1 MQERVQP
8 RRLGWLVG
16 FVLLS
21 SAAFAQFTSSIQG
34 TVQDPS
40 GAGIAKANVQLVN
53 NATKEAQKTTSDGAG
68 NFSFVSLAPGSY
80 RVTVE
85 ATGFAKSQADITLLT
100 AQTLSVPITL
110 KVGSVSESVSVSTEA
125 PVVDTADSRTQLTL
139 ENQAVAEL
147 PIVGRNLVT
156 LVTMAPGVSGL
167 GTSAAGS
174 PASGVDNYSTEEQ
187 VDVSANGQGQNNNQ
201 YVVDGLDVTSGI
213 RQGVLNLTPQ
223 PDAIQETSV
232 QVNTF
237 TSEYS
242 RAAGIQTMFTTR
254 SGTESLHGSA
264 ADWFNYQGMFAN
276 QHFVSSSES
285 PYLPFHSNNMDFSI
299 GGPIIPHKNF
309 FFYFAVE
316 PLRSSAST
324 GGSVNFADPAFTTWA
339 QSNPATTGTVGTGL
353 LATYQPP
360 HVTVASVEN
369 AQAYFALPS
378 GGSLCGT
385 PATDNIPCTT
395 NVLDTGSFGGTS
407 IRNGTQYFGRIDK
420 DFKNDRIYASIFRT
434 LLLTGAPS
442 AMPQFSALNN
452 TWEVAGQTSW
462 THTFSP
468 TMLNEL
474 TAGLSRVEGDLGSGA
489 PATSYYV
496 PSITVSGINVD
507 AGQAFG
513 VGFAQGDFIQHNY
526 HWRDVLTHVH
536 RAHTLKFGYEGWYG
550 DDVEPF
556 QGPWSQPKFSFSN
569 LLTLAQ
575 DAPTNENGIYY
586 NPNTGTEQ
594 LWSWD
599 AASRTFGLF
608 VEDTWKARKN
618 LTLTLGLRYD
628 DSGNPWSKSSSTV
641 FGNFYFGTG
650 NTLQQQV
657 ANGYAKATHNAL
669 LHSVNDLFSPRV
681 GLAWDVTGSGDWVVR
696 GGFGIYNNWLT
707 QANVQEEFRGSP
719 PGEVAPTFV
728 AGGTASA
735 QAPIFLLGNS
745 NKPPFGFTFPTFGA
759 GTGPT
764 PQAGGGLNA
773 QGGVVGAG
781 FAIGGINPLLKSPKS
796 DVWSMTL
803 QRKITNNLEASVGYN
818 GSHSYNIVGN
828 GNSIGNVSYGV
839 DINAFPDDLINQMN
853 TSAVPVNP
861 SPTRLNKSFGAI
873 SYADNDRYGNYNAV
887 IFDLRGHFARAYID
901 ASYTRSASKDDAL
914 DYPESENF
922 NPGAYYGP
930 SIFDAPN
937 RFSLSFNYEFKG
949 LNGGRG
955 TIGYLTGGWGASGT
969 SIFQSGYPL
978 TAGNT
983 NTFLAICQNGALSN
997 VPVSQ
1002 GGGCSASN
1010 PAVSYQA
1017 GTGDYDGDG
1026 DDNDYPNAVSY
1037 SQSHKNGAWLTG
1049 AIPKGDFALP
1059 TFGTEGNEKAQMF
1072 RGPNFIETDV
1082 NFYKDTHITER
1093 VVFQF
1098 RFEIFNFFNRPNYVD
1113 YTSYVNLDS
1122 GGIDMNFPDANFGL
1136 ATSSHEPRFW
1146 QLGGKLSF

>member
-1 MQERVQP
+1 MQGSSQP
-8 RRLGWLVG
+8 RRFGWLVG
-16 FVLLS
+16 LILFS

-34 TVQDPS
+34 TVQDPQ
-40 GAGIAKANVQLVN
+40 GAGVPKAAIRLVS
-53 NATKEAQKTTSDGAG
+53 NATKESQSTTSDAAG
-68 NFSFVSLAPGSY
+68 NFGFLSLAPGSY
-80 RVTVE
+80 KVMVE
-85 ATGFAKSQADITLLT
+85 AAGFARVEAGITLLT
-100 AQTLSVPITL
+100 AQNLNVPITL
-110 KVGSVSESVSVSTEA
+110 KIGSVSESVSVSTEA

-156 LVTMAPGVSGL
+156 LVTMSPGVSGL

-223 PDAIQETSV
+223 PDAIQETAV
-232 QVNTF
+232 QTNTF

-254 SGTESLHGSA
+254 SGAESFHGSA

-285 PYLPFHSNNMDFSI
+285 HYLPFHSNNMDFSI

-316 PLRSSAST
+316 PLRSSASA
-324 GGSVNFADPAFTTWA
+324 GGSINYADPQFIAFA
-339 QSNPATTGTVGTGL
+339 QTNNPNTVGTGL

-360 HVTVASVEN
+360 HVTLTSAEN
-369 AQAYFALPS
+369 AQAYFALPT
-378 GGSLCGT
+378 GGSLCNT
-385 PATDNIPCTT
+385 ASTEFIPCST
-395 NVLDTGSFGGTS
+395 NVVDTGSFGGTS

-452 TWEVAGQTSW
+452 TWEVAGQASW

-468 TMLNEL
+468 TTLNEA
-474 TAGLSRVEGDLGSGA
+474 TAGQSRVEGVLGSGA
-489 PATSYYV
+489 PGTSYYV

-526 HWRDVLTHVH
+526 HWRDVLTHVQG
-536 RAHTLKFGYEGWYG
+536 AHTLKFGYEGWYG

-556 QGPWSQPKFSFSN
+556 QGPWSQPKFSFNN

-575 DAPTNENGIYY
+575 DTPAVENGIYY
-586 NPNTGTEQ
+586 NPSTGTEQ

-608 VEDTWKARKN
+608 AQDTWKARKN

-628 DSGNPWSKSSSTV
+628 DSGNPWSKSPSTV
-641 FGNFYFGTG
+641 FGNFYLGTG
-650 NTLQQQV
+650 NTEQQQV

-669 LHSVNDLFSPRV
+669 LHSVNNLFSPRIGV
-681 GLAWDVTGSGDWVVR
+681 AWDVTGHGDWVVR

-719 PGEVAPTFV
+719 PGEVAPTFF

-735 QAPIFLLGNS
+735 QAPIFVLGNS
-745 NKPPFGFTFPTFGA
+745 NKPPFGFTFPTFGP
-759 GTGPT
+759 GTGPN
-764 PQAGGGLNA
+764 PQSGGGLDA
-773 QGGVVGAG
+773 QGGIVGAG

-803 QRKITNNLEASVGYN
+803 ERKITNNFAASVGYN

-839 DINAFPDDLINQMN
+839 DINAFPGDLMLNN
-853 TSAVPVNP
+853 STT
-861 SPTRLNKSFGAI
+861 PTRLNPSFGEI
-873 SYADNDRYGNYNAV
+873 TYANNDRYANYDAV
-887 IFDLRGHFARAYID
+887 IFDVRGHFSRGFLD
-901 ASYTRSASKDDAL
+901 ASYTRSRSQDDSLYYPDSEAL
-914 DYPESENF
+914 
-922 NPGAYYGP
+922 NPQQYYGP

-937 RFSLSFNYEFKG
+937 RFSLSFNYSLKG

-955 TIGYLTGGWGASGT
+955 AVGYLTGGWGISGT

-978 TAGNT
+978 TAENVNAYQPVCANT
-983 NTFLAICQNGALSN
+983 DSN
-997 VPVSQ
+997 APP
-1002 GGGCSASN
+1002 CPSAAN
-1010 PAVSYQA
+1010 PAVGYGGSS
-1017 GTGDYDGDG
+1017 GDYLGDG
-1026 DDNDYPNAVSY
+1026 DNLAFPDVVSY
-1037 SQSHKNGAWLTG
+1037 GQSHSNGAWLTG
-1049 AIPKGDFALP
+1049 AIPKSDFAVP
-1059 TFGTEGNEKAQMF
+1059 TFSNSGANGNEKAMQF
-1072 RGPNFIETDV
+1072 RGPNFIETNV
-1082 NFYKDTHITER
+1082 NFYKDTHLTER

-1098 RFEIFNFFNRPNYVD
+1098 RFELFNLFNRPNYVD
-1113 YTSYVNLDS
+1113 YQSYSNIEA
-1122 GGIDMNFPDANFGL
+1122 GGIDMNFPDPNFGL
-1136 ATSSHEPRFW
+1136 ATTSHEPRFW